1 MSRELRR
8 RCRRVAQMLSSA
20 VDKHLENIMDE
31 EAIVDELVLQ
41 TPRPSFKI
49 LITNHESEKLREYK
63 NLRPIERRRLG
74 TVKHLLVDVFT
85 TGVHKYQ
92 RIKF

>member
-1 MSRELRR
+1 
-8 RCRRVAQMLSSA
+8 
-20 VDKHLENIMDE
+20 MDE
-31 EAIVDELVLQ
+31 VAIVDELVLQ
-41 TPRPSFKI
+41 TVLQTQRPSFKI
-49 LITNHESEKLREYK
+49 WITNHESEKLREYK